1 MQSDTPFSSK
11 FKFDRTAGVLKVK
24 ERHTIAVSFSSNI
37 LGEFNEVFRW
47 VLKNTNDYLAL
58 TFKGNVIAPTFKFNV
73 DAINFEK
80 VS

>member
-1 MQSDTPFSSK
+1 MQSDTPFASK

-24 ERHTIAVSFSSNI
+24 ERHQIQMSFCSDI
-37 LGEFNEVFRW
+37 LGEFNETFRW
-47 VLKNTNDYLAL
+47 VLKNTNDYLSL

-73 DAINFEK
+73 ESINFEK